1 MDLSKQLLLSLVKK
15 LEISNV
21 NLVSALEDLNP
32 NELERFIS
40 LMTGTKTKTLK
51 AGDVLYSKK
60 LDKEITITSNN
71 FVQDRV
77 EYSYLSIRYVEPEN
91 VNREHTS
98 YNTEE
103 FQTDKYSAPVGTVM
117 TGWDKYGNLF

>member
-1 MDLSKQLLLSLVKK
+1 MDLSKQLLLSLVKQ
-15 LEISNV
+15 LEINNG

-60 LDKEITITSNN
+60 LDKEITIISNN
-71 FVQDRV
+71 FVKNRV
-77 EYSYLSIRYVEPEN
+77 DYSYLSIRYVKPED
-91 VNREHTS
+91 VNREHTR

-103 FQTDKYSAPVGTVM
+103 FQTDKYSVPVEAIETD
-117 TGWDKYGNLF
+117 WNIYDSLF